1 MQWKRKDSFCYLFTE
16 HKLESNNTEI
26 LNIIL
31 SSLLTH
37 LASSYQNQSH
47 TTSTLSQ
54 ISTTGLFIDP
64 E

>member
-16 HKLESNNTEI
+16 HKLASNNTEI

-37 LASSYQNQSH
+37 VQLLATRINLIQAPSH
-47 TTSTLSQ
+47 IFLP
-54 ISTTGLFIDP
+54 LDYL
-64 E
+64 